1 MVEFTMNVREE
12 RVQFLYTPRVFKK
25 FSKSSYKITNVNKV
39 IWENKSLVLNCHNF
53 WIFAFLVSYPT
64 Y

>member
-12 RVQFLYTPRVFKK
+12 KAQFLYTPRVLKK
-25 FSKSSYKITNVNKV
+25 FSKNSYKITNVRKA
-39 IWENKSLVLNCHNF
+39 IWENKSLLLNWHNF